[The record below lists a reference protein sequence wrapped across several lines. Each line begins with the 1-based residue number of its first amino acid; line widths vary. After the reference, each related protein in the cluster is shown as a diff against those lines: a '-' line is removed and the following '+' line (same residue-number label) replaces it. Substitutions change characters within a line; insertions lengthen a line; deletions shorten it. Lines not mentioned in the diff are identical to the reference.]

1 MPQYFYLIKLSVS
14 FNEIMKYSILFFQVV
29 TAILRDLWEFL
40 ATMKEGVN
48 VVAILMGTDANLVV
62 KDSTTS
68 LLVKV

>member
-1 MPQYFYLIKLSVS
+1 M
-14 FNEIMKYSILFFQVV
+14 
-29 TAILRDLWEFL
+29 ILRDLWEFL
-40 ATMKEGVN
+40 AMMKEGVN